1 MQKQSAEA
9 ARAMEEDKLRQVL
22 PKAVELFNT
31 GKEDS
36 RSFTIKHIKSL
47 LVILF
52 KTPPPKS
59 GPGSRKGEML
69 KLLID
74 ANQKD
79 PAKIA
84 NYSPPAVPS
93 EPPAIPSEPTPVP
106 SDQSSTPPLP
116 NANVQW
122 LCDRIA
128 EARSAGN
135 MGNNISQT
143 LVLAEVALK
152 VIQDIKVEGYDEET
166 NYYDHFFQAFDRS
179 VVQKRDIDFIMDLCS
194 R

>member
-1 MQKQSAEA
+1 
-9 ARAMEEDKLRQVL
+9 
-22 PKAVELFNT
+22 
-31 GKEDS
+31 
-36 RSFTIKHIKSL
+36 
-47 LVILF
+47 
-52 KTPPPKS
+52 
-59 GPGSRKGEML
+59 ML

-128 EARSAGN
+128 EARWQHGRQYFPDVGA
-135 MGNNISQT
+135 
-143 LVLAEVALK
+143 
-152 VIQDIKVEGYDEET
+152 
-166 NYYDHFFQAFDRS
+166 
-179 VVQKRDIDFIMDLCS
+179 C
-194 R
+194 

>member
-1 MQKQSAEA
+1 
-9 ARAMEEDKLRQVL
+9 
-22 PKAVELFNT
+22 
-31 GKEDS
+31 
-36 RSFTIKHIKSL
+36 
-47 LVILF
+47 
-52 KTPPPKS
+52 
-59 GPGSRKGEML
+59 ML

-84 NYSPPAVPS
+84 NYTPPAVPS
-93 EPPAIPSEPTPVP
+93 EPPAVPSEPTAVP
-106 SDQSSTPPLP
+106 SEQSSTPPLP
-116 NANVQW
+116 NANAQW
-122 LCDRIA
+122 LYDQNA
-128 EARSAGN
+128 EAPSAGI

-179 VVQKRDIDFIMDLCS
+179 VVQKRDIDFIVDLCS
-194 R
+194 RLELLVEDDELTADELKKLAP